1 MRTAHTLNA
10 GMRLVPYWIGVVVF
24 FGVLLATAAMVVRAI
39 QTEQWNGAAVVA
51 LFFAV
56 FAFQLG
62 NYFRRNRPARYRPDA
77 LPDKVLP
84 AHK

>member
-1 MRTAHTLNA
+1 VSFWV
-10 GMRLVPYWIGVVVF
+10 GILVF
-24 FGVLLATAAMVVRAI
+24 AGVLFATAAMVVRAI
-39 QTEQWNGAAVVA
+39 QIEQWNGAVVVA

-62 NYFRRNRPARYRPDA
+62 NYFRRNRPVRYRPDA

-84 AHK
+84 VAQK